1 MISTL
6 NLIELLKNIT
16 ILYIEDDQDTKDIM
30 ANTLS
35 EFSRNIL
42 VAGNGKEAME
52 ILKKNTV
59 HLIMTDIEMP
69 EKNGIEF
76 IREVRSTNLNIPII
90 VFTAYST
97 KDYLLECINLN
108 IQGYI
113 QKPISYQK
121 IKDVLYKIIDYL
133 DISFETN
140 IKITDEI
147 EYDFSR
153 QDLRNIK
160 TGEAIRINR
169 KELKTLE
176 VLLKNKNYVVSYEQI
191 EVYVWKNDNETM
203 SSTALRTI
211 VKNLRKKV
219 PNIPVV
225 NVSGIGY
232 KIDLI

>member
-97 KDYLLECINLN
+97 KDYLLECVNLN

>member
-1 MISTL
+1 MLSTL
-6 NLIELLKNIT
+6 NLIELLKNIS
-16 ILYIEDDQDTKDIM
+16 ILYIEDDEDTKEVM
-30 ANTLS
+30 KNTLS
-35 EFSRNIL
+35 EFSKNIFI
-42 VAGNGKEAME
+42 ASNGDEAMK
-52 ILKKNTV
+52 ILKVNEIN
-59 HLIMTDIEMP
+59 LIITDIEMP

-76 IREVRSTNLNIPII
+76 IREVRSTDLNIPII

-97 KDYLLECINLN
+97 KDYLLECVNLN

-121 IKDVLYKIIDYL
+121 IKDVLYKVIDYL
-133 DISFETN
+133 DIKMETN
-140 IKITDEI
+140 VKITDEI

-160 TGEAIRINR
+160 TGEPIKINR
-169 KELKTLE
+169 KELKTIE
-176 VLLKNKNYVVSYEQI
+176 VLLKNKNYVVTYEQI
-191 EVYVWKNDNETM
+191 ENYVWKSDNENM

-211 VKNLRKKV
+211 VKNIRKKV
-219 PNIPVV
+219 EDIPIV

>member
-52 ILKKNTV
+52 ILQKNTV

-97 KDYLLECINLN
+97 KDYLLECVNLN

-191 EVYVWKNDNETM
+191 EAYVWKNDNETM

>member
-1 MISTL
+1 MLSTL
-6 NLIELLKNIT
+6 NLIELLKNIS
-16 ILYIEDDQDTKDIM
+16 ILYIEDDEDTKEVM
-30 ANTLS
+30 KNTLS
-35 EFSRNIL
+35 EFSKNIFI
-42 VAGNGKEAME
+42 ASNGEEAMKILRVNE
-52 ILKKNTV
+52 IN
-59 HLIMTDIEMP
+59 LIITDIEMP

-76 IREVRSTNLNIPII
+76 IREVRSTDLNIPII

-97 KDYLLECINLN
+97 KDYLLECVNLN

-121 IKDVLYKIIDYL
+121 IKDVLYKVIDYL
-133 DISFETN
+133 DIKMESN
-140 IKITDEI
+140 VKITDEI

-160 TGEAIRINR
+160 TGEAIKINR
-169 KELKTLE
+169 KELKTIE
-176 VLLKNKNYVVSYEQI
+176 VLLKNKNYVVTYEQI
-191 EVYVWKNDNETM
+191 ENYVWKSDNENM

-211 VKNLRKKV
+211 IKNIRKKV
-219 PNIPVV
+219 TDIPII